1 MAFNSVLLCFT
12 GNLGYS
18 LDSSFLVASVSLTV
32 EKVRKPT
39 LLQELSK
46 CWGEG
51 KHVEAKKKK
60 TIKFSCQKQIPE
72 SVR

>member
-1 MAFNSVLLCFT
+1 M

-18 LDSSFLVASVSLTV
+18 LDSHFLVASISLTI
-32 EKVRKPT
+32 EKVRRPT

-51 KHVEAKKKK
+51 KHGEAKKKDNKIFLSK
-60 TIKFSCQKQIPE
+60 TNTRVCTLISSLE
-72 SVR
+72 L

>member
-1 MAFNSVLLCFT
+1 M

-18 LDSSFLVASVSLTV
+18 LDSHFLVASISLTV

-60 TIKFSCQKQIPE
+60 DNKIFLSKTNTRVCTLISSLE
-72 SVR
+72 L

>member
-1 MAFNSVLLCFT
+1 M

-18 LDSSFLVASVSLTV
+18 LDSHFLVASISLTV

-60 TIKFSCQKQIPE
+60 RQ
-72 SVR
+72 